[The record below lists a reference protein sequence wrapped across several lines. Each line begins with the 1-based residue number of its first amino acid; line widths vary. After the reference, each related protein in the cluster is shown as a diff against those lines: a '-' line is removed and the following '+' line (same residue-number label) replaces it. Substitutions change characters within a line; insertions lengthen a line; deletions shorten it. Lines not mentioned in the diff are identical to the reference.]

1 MRPQDVIIKK
11 RDGFALT
18 EEEIDFMIKGYTL
31 NEIPDYQM
39 SSFLMAIYF
48 RGMNIDETYYLTKS
62 MLNSGDSIDFND
74 IVGNTIDK
82 HSTGGVG
89 DKTTFVVSPI
99 LAALEINVCK
109 MSGRS
114 LGYTGGTIDKI
125 ESIPGVNINLTEE
138 EFINIIKKNKFAIM
152 GQTNNIAPADK
163 KLYSLRD
170 VTGTVSS
177 IPLIASSIMSK
188 KLALKTD
195 LISLDIKVGNG
206 AFMDNKE
213 HAIELAKLMIEIGK
227 RFNRRVIATLSSM
240 NENLGY
246 AIGNSLE
253 IIEAIETLKG
263 NGPLDFTEL
272 SLTLASNTIKAL
284 GITDSFNDAYN
295 LAKSKIDDGSALL
308 VFKELVKLL
317 GGDISY
323 IEDTNKFIKPK
334 YIIPIYSKSRG
345 YVSYVDTKLLGTISM
360 LIGGGRIKK
369 DDMINHSVGLK
380 FYPKIGTYL
389 NVGDKVADLYMEEL
403 NEDIVNMI
411 LNAFK
416 LSDEKVNFELIL
428 DTNL

>member
-62 MLNSGDSIDFND
+62 MLNSGDSIDFKG
-74 IVGNTIDK
+74 IIGNTIDK

-99 LAALEINVCK
+99 LAALGINVCK

-138 EFINIIKKNKFAIM
+138 EFINIIRKNKFAIM

-308 VFKELVKLL
+308 VFKKLVKLL

-334 YIIPIYSKSRG
+334 YIIPIYSKSKG

-389 NVGDKVADLYMEEL
+389 NIGDKVSDLYIEEL

>member
-99 LAALEINVCK
+99 LAALGINVCK

-138 EFINIIKKNKFAIM
+138 EFKNIIKKNKFAIM

-369 DDMINHSVGLK
+369 DDKINHSVGLK

-389 NVGDKVADLYMEEL
+389 NIGDKVSDLYMEEL

>member
-62 MLNSGDSIDFND
+62 MLNSGDSIDFKG
-74 IVGNTIDK
+74 IIGKTIDK

-99 LAALEINVCK
+99 LAALGINVCK

-206 AFMDNKE
+206 SFMDNKE

-308 VFKELVKLL
+308 VFKKLVKLL

-334 YIIPIYSKSRG
+334 YIIPIYSKSKG

-369 DDMINHSVGLK
+369 DDKINHSVGLK

-389 NVGDKVADLYMEEL
+389 NIGDKVSDLYIEEL

>member
-1 MRPQDVIIKK
+1 
-11 RDGFALT
+11 
-18 EEEIDFMIKGYTL
+18 
-31 NEIPDYQM
+31 
-39 SSFLMAIYF
+39 
-48 RGMNIDETYYLTKS
+48 
-62 MLNSGDSIDFND
+62 
-74 IVGNTIDK
+74 
-82 HSTGGVG
+82 
-89 DKTTFVVSPI
+89 
-99 LAALEINVCK
+99 
-109 MSGRS
+109 
-114 LGYTGGTIDKI
+114 
-125 ESIPGVNINLTEE
+125 
-138 EFINIIKKNKFAIM
+138 
-152 GQTNNIAPADK
+152 
-163 KLYSLRD
+163 
-170 VTGTVSS
+170 
-177 IPLIASSIMSK
+177 
-188 KLALKTD
+188 
-195 LISLDIKVGNG
+195 
-206 AFMDNKE
+206 
-213 HAIELAKLMIEIGK
+213 
-227 RFNRRVIATLSSM
+227 M

-284 GITDSFNDAYN
+284 GIRDSFNDAYN

-308 VFKELVKLL
+308 VFKKLVKLL

-345 YVSYVDTKLLGTISM
+345 FVSYVDTKLLGTISM

-369 DDMINHSVGLK
+369 DDKINHSVGLK

-389 NVGDKVADLYMEEL
+389 NIGDKVSDLYMEEL

-428 DTNL
+428 DANL

>member
-1 MRPQDVIIKK
+1 
-11 RDGFALT
+11 
-18 EEEIDFMIKGYTL
+18 
-31 NEIPDYQM
+31 
-39 SSFLMAIYF
+39 
-48 RGMNIDETYYLTKS
+48 
-62 MLNSGDSIDFND
+62 
-74 IVGNTIDK
+74 
-82 HSTGGVG
+82 
-89 DKTTFVVSPI
+89 
-99 LAALEINVCK
+99 
-109 MSGRS
+109 
-114 LGYTGGTIDKI
+114 
-125 ESIPGVNINLTEE
+125 
-138 EFINIIKKNKFAIM
+138 
-152 GQTNNIAPADK
+152 
-163 KLYSLRD
+163 
-170 VTGTVSS
+170 
-177 IPLIASSIMSK
+177 
-188 KLALKTD
+188 
-195 LISLDIKVGNG
+195 
-206 AFMDNKE
+206 
-213 HAIELAKLMIEIGK
+213 MIEIGK

-334 YIIPIYSKSRG
+334 YIIPIYSKSKG

-369 DDMINHSVGLK
+369 DDKINHSVGLK

-389 NVGDKVADLYMEEL
+389 NIGDKVSDLYIEEL

>member
-48 RGMNIDETYYLTKS
+48 RGVNIDETYYLTKS
-62 MLNSGDSIDFND
+62 MLNSGDSIDFKG
-74 IVGNTIDK
+74 IIGNTIDK

-99 LAALEINVCK
+99 LAALGINVCK

-138 EFINIIKKNKFAIM
+138 EFINIIRKNKFAIM

-308 VFKELVKLL
+308 VFKKLVKLL

-334 YIIPIYSKSRG
+334 YIIPIYSKSKG

-389 NVGDKVADLYMEEL
+389 NIGDKVSDLYIEEL

>member
-99 LAALEINVCK
+99 LAALGINVCK

-138 EFINIIKKNKFAIM
+138 EFKNIIRKNKFAIM

-206 AFMDNKE
+206 SFMDNKE

-334 YIIPIYSKSRG
+334 YIIPIYSKSKG

-389 NVGDKVADLYMEEL
+389 NIGDKVSDLYMEEL

>member
-62 MLNSGDSIDFND
+62 MLNTGDSIDSND

-99 LAALEINVCK
+99 LAALGINVCK

-138 EFINIIKKNKFAIM
+138 EFKYIIKKNKFAIM

-177 IPLIASSIMSK
+177 IPLISSSIMSK

-206 AFMDNKE
+206 SFMDNKE

-284 GITDSFNDAYN
+284 GITESFNDAYN

-334 YIIPIYSKSRG
+334 YIIPIYSKSKG

-369 DDMINHSVGLK
+369 DDKINHSVGLK
-380 FYPKIGTYL
+380 FYPKIGNYI
-389 NVGDKVADLYMEEL
+389 NVGDKVADLYINEL

>member
-99 LAALEINVCK
+99 LAALGINVCK

-308 VFKELVKLL
+308 VFKKLVKLL

-334 YIIPIYSKSRG
+334 YIIPIYSKSKG

-389 NVGDKVADLYMEEL
+389 NIGDKVSDLYMEEL

>member
-99 LAALEINVCK
+99 LAALGINVCK

-206 AFMDNKE
+206 SFMDNKE

-334 YIIPIYSKSRG
+334 YIIPIYSKSKG

-389 NVGDKVADLYMEEL
+389 NVGDKVSDLYMEEL

>member
-62 MLNSGDSIDFND
+62 MLNSGDSIDFKG
-74 IVGNTIDK
+74 IIGNTIDK

-99 LAALEINVCK
+99 LAALGINVCK

-138 EFINIIKKNKFAIM
+138 EFKNIIKKNKFAIM

-323 IEDTNKFIKPK
+323 IDDTNKFIKPK
-334 YIIPIYSKSRG
+334 YIIPIYSKSKG

-389 NVGDKVADLYMEEL
+389 NVGDKVSDLYMEEL

>member
-99 LAALEINVCK
+99 LAALGINVCK

-138 EFINIIKKNKFAIM
+138 EFKNIIKKNKFAIM

-308 VFKELVKLL
+308 VFKKLVKLL

-323 IEDTNKFIKPK
+323 IDDTNKFIKPK
-334 YIIPIYSKSRG
+334 YIIPIYSKSKG

-389 NVGDKVADLYMEEL
+389 NVGDKVSDLYMEEL

>member
-99 LAALEINVCK
+99 LAALGINVCK

-138 EFINIIKKNKFAIM
+138 EFKNIIKKNKFAIM

-323 IEDTNKFIKPK
+323 IDDTNKFIKPK
-334 YIIPIYSKSRG
+334 YIIPIYSKSKG

-389 NVGDKVADLYMEEL
+389 NVGDKVSDLYMEEL

>member
-99 LAALEINVCK
+99 LAALGINVCK

-138 EFINIIKKNKFAIM
+138 EFKYIIKKNKFAIM

-206 AFMDNKE
+206 SFMDNKE

-334 YIIPIYSKSRG
+334 YIIPIYSKSKG

-369 DDMINHSVGLK
+369 DDKINHSVGLK
-380 FYPKIGTYL
+380 FYPKIGNYI
-389 NVGDKVADLYMEEL
+389 NVGDKVADLYINEL

-416 LSDEKVNFELIL
+416 LSDEKVNFELII

>member
-62 MLNSGDSIDFND
+62 MLNSGDSIDFKG
-74 IVGNTIDK
+74 IIGNTIDK

-99 LAALEINVCK
+99 LAALGINVCK

>member
-1 MRPQDVIIKK
+1 
-11 RDGFALT
+11 
-18 EEEIDFMIKGYTL
+18 
-31 NEIPDYQM
+31 
-39 SSFLMAIYF
+39 
-48 RGMNIDETYYLTKS
+48 
-62 MLNSGDSIDFND
+62 
-74 IVGNTIDK
+74 
-82 HSTGGVG
+82 
-89 DKTTFVVSPI
+89 
-99 LAALEINVCK
+99 
-109 MSGRS
+109 
-114 LGYTGGTIDKI
+114 
-125 ESIPGVNINLTEE
+125 
-138 EFINIIKKNKFAIM
+138 
-152 GQTNNIAPADK
+152 
-163 KLYSLRD
+163 
-170 VTGTVSS
+170 
-177 IPLIASSIMSK
+177 
-188 KLALKTD
+188 
-195 LISLDIKVGNG
+195 
-206 AFMDNKE
+206 
-213 HAIELAKLMIEIGK
+213 
-227 RFNRRVIATLSSM
+227 M

-323 IEDTNKFIKPK
+323 IDDTNKFIKPK
-334 YIIPIYSKSRG
+334 YIIPIYSKSKG

-389 NVGDKVADLYMEEL
+389 NVGDKVSDLYMEEL

>member
-99 LAALEINVCK
+99 LAALGINVCK

>member
-99 LAALEINVCK
+99 LAALGINVCK

-138 EFINIIKKNKFAIM
+138 EFKNIIKKNKFAIM

-206 AFMDNKE
+206 SFMDNKE

-308 VFKELVKLL
+308 VFKKLVKLL

-323 IEDTNKFIKPK
+323 IDDTNKFIKPK
-334 YIIPIYSKSRG
+334 YIIPIYSKSKG

-389 NVGDKVADLYMEEL
+389 NVGDKVSDLYMEEL

>member
-99 LAALEINVCK
+99 LAALGINVCK

-138 EFINIIKKNKFAIM
+138 EFKNIIKKNKFAIM

-206 AFMDNKE
+206 SFMDNKE

-308 VFKELVKLL
+308 VFKKLVKLL

-323 IEDTNKFIKPK
+323 IDDTNKFIKPK
-334 YIIPIYSKSRG
+334 YIIPIYSKSKG

-369 DDMINHSVGLK
+369 DDKINHSVGLK

-389 NVGDKVADLYMEEL
+389 NIGDKVSDLYIEEL

>member
-99 LAALEINVCK
+99 LAALGINVCK

-138 EFINIIKKNKFAIM
+138 EFKNIIKKNKFAIM

-206 AFMDNKE
+206 SFMDNKE

-334 YIIPIYSKSRG
+334 YIIPIYSKSKG

-369 DDMINHSVGLK
+369 DDKINHSVGLK
-380 FYPKIGTYL
+380 FYPKIGNYI
-389 NVGDKVADLYMEEL
+389 NVGDKVADLYINEL

>member
-99 LAALEINVCK
+99 LAALGINVCK

-323 IEDTNKFIKPK
+323 IDDTNKFIKPK